1 MKLVF
6 LGPPGAGKGTL
17 ATLAKDAFGVVHIS
31 TGDIFR
37 ANIKNGTP
45 LGLKVKAILDS
56 GGLVPDETTIEIVKD
71 RLIQEDCQKGYLLD
85 GFPRT
90 VTQAEAL
97 SGFAK
102 LDAVV
107 NFVLDEKEIV
117 ARLSGRRVC
126 KACGTGF
133 HLTALPPKQA
143 GICDK
148 CGGELIQR
156 KDDEASS
163 IQERLRVYAAST
175 QPLIDWYAKKGL
187 LKDIDA
193 SPQPS
198 EVLKDLQK
206 VLK

>member
-17 ATLAKDAFGVVHIS
+17 ATLAKEAFGVVHIS

-45 LGLKVKAILDS
+45 LGVKVKAILDS
-56 GGLVPDETTIEIVKD
+56 GGLVPDDVTIDIVRD
-71 RLIQEDCQKGYLLD
+71 RLAQADCKAGYLLD

-90 VTQAEAL
+90 VVQAEAL
-97 SGFAK
+97 ATFEK

-107 NFVLDEKEIV
+107 NFELADNEIV
-117 ARLSGRRVC
+117 KRLSGRRVC
-126 KACGTGF
+126 KSCGTGF
-133 HLTALPPKQA
+133 HLTAMPPQKA
-143 GICDK
+143 GVCDK

-156 KDDEASS
+156 KDDEADS

-175 QPLIDWYAKKGL
+175 EPLIAWYRNKGL
-187 LKDIDA
+187 LKNIDA
-193 SPQPS
+193 SPAPT
-198 EVLKDLQK
+198 EVLKELKK

>member
-17 ATLAKDAFGVVHIS
+17 ASLAKEAFNVVHIS

-71 RLIQEDCQKGYLLD
+71 RLSQSDCKAGYLLD

-90 VTQAEAL
+90 VVQAEAL
-97 SGFAK
+97 STFDK

-107 NFVLDEKEIV
+107 NFVLGDDEIV

-126 KACGTGF
+126 KVCGTAY
-133 HLTALPPKQA
+133 HLKSMPPAKL
-143 GICDK
+143 GVCDK

-156 KDDEASS
+156 KDDEAVS
-163 IQERLRVYAAST
+163 IQERLRVYEAST
-175 QPLIDWYAKKGL
+175 QPLIDWYRKKGL
-187 LKDIDA
+187 LRDIDA
-193 SPQPS
+193 SPQPAQ
-198 EVLKDLQK
+198 VLKE
-206 VLK
+206 LKKALK